1 MEAICKSDVEKLLQ
15 VVRDDKDLCT
25 KLRIHFEDILDEDY
39 RPPLR
44 VKKDP
49 LSEDEGSV
57 GSEDEYEVGWT
68 SEGHCY
74 LK

>member
-1 MEAICKSDVEKLLQ
+1 MESLDRSDVEKLLEL
-15 VVRDDKDLCT
+15 VRGDKDLTT

-44 VKKDP
+44 VKKEQ
-49 LSEDEGSV
+49 LSEDEGSCC
-57 GSEDEYEVGWT
+57 SEDEYEVGWT
-68 SEGHCY
+68 KDGHCY